1 MPNVTNVVLN
11 LQHGGGGN
19 LPTSSRNATVT
30 FTTRFTSTEILAGV
44 FYNARVVIRPDDSNT
59 EIFIRNVVI
68 RAASGNVVSNASR
81 ILERQQLD
89 EDFDLRPNP
98 TPPPPF
104 LPFENADEWL
114 AKVTLT
120 PFQFGTAVGESVSP
134 VTGSW
139 GRAGSD

>member
-11 LQHGGGGN
+11 LQHGGRGD
-19 LPTSSRNATVT
+19 LPTSPRNVTVT
-30 FTTRFTSTEILAGV
+30 FTTRFTATEILAGV

-68 RAASGNVVSNASR
+68 RAASGDVISSASR

-89 EDFDLRPNP
+89 EDFDLIRNP
-98 TPPPPF
+98 DPPPPF
-104 LPFENADEWL
+104 LPSELEDEWK

-120 PFQFGTAVGESVSP
+120 PFQFGTAVGESVMN

-139 GRAGSD
+139 GREGSD